1 MASKPSSPLPQPSW
15 KTSTST
21 PYAAATES
29 RFSSTALTAMTS
41 DLNVTSISRNA
52 SSSTNANTSGAV
64 VLIWPSKSRVW
75 AVMPVT
81 ATSASSREPTVAG
94 TMSSRSASRAALDG
108 PSLPFPATG
117 METTATV
124 PSGLTLTS
132 TGWFITSV
140 RHGGVGQLLDLA

>member
-1 MASKPSSPLPQPSW
+1 
-15 KTSTST
+15 
-21 PYAAATES
+21 
-29 RFSSTALTAMTS
+29 MTS

-52 SSSTNANTSGAV
+52 SSSTNPNTSGAV
-64 VLIWPSKSRVW
+64 VFIWASKSRVW
-75 AVMPVT
+75 AVIPVT
-81 ATSASSREPTVAG
+81 ATSVSSREPTVAG
-94 TMSSRSASRAALDG
+94 TMSSRSASRAALEG

-140 RHGGVGQLLDLA
+140 PTAASVNAWISAWTSGDSTSAALTTTAAEIWVPGNAASSRL